1 MKVNTLEV
9 SAIND
14 IGHAFGYYDYGE
26 ETGLFSVFSSQEA
39 VTTYIRGYV
48 RGMLAGGL
56 LYTNSRQGEGYIAYQ
71 LPGQKIGL
79 KVGVPLLKG
88 LFQAM
93 RLKEVIRFCKVIK
106 RGGPGLKERLD
117 KKKQPYVFVGLVCVR
132 EAYQE
137 RGHMRQVM
145 ELAFAE
151 GQRLGV
157 PVILETDARSKCDKY
172 LHLGMELAGTR
183 DLGAYGTL
191 YDLIKY
197 PKKEGERYA

>member
-26 ETGLFSVFSSQEA
+26 ETGLFSVFSSREA
-39 VTTYIRGYV
+39 VATYIRGYV

-56 LYTNSRQGEGYIAYQ
+56 LYTNRRQGEGYIAYQ

-93 RLKEVIRFCKVIK
+93 RLKEIVRFCQVIK
-106 RGGPGLKERLD
+106 RGGSGLKDRLD
-117 KKKQPYVFVGLVCVR
+117 KKSSPMCLWGWCACGRRTRGGGICDRSWSWLSRRGSGWVCR
-132 EAYQE
+132 
-137 RGHMRQVM
+137 
-145 ELAFAE
+145 
-151 GQRLGV
+151 
-157 PVILETDARSKCDKY
+157 
-172 LHLGMELAGTR
+172 
-183 DLGAYGTL
+183 
-191 YDLIKY
+191 
-197 PKKEGERYA
+197 